1 MSGSDVYLFT
11 LNKIPTLVKNYLKII
26 KNKNFDFYIFHQ
38 ASRLILESLRN
49 KLDINKKK
57 FVIDLKYGN
66 TTSSS
71 IPIAL
76 KNMIDNKKI
85 KKNQKILVC
94 GFGVGLA
101 WGITSIEI

>member
-49 KLDINKKK
+49 KLDINKKN
-57 FVIDLKYGN
+57 L
-66 TTSSS
+66 
-71 IPIAL
+71 
-76 KNMIDNKKI
+76 
-85 KKNQKILVC
+85 
-94 GFGVGLA
+94 
-101 WGITSIEI
+101 